1 MKFSPNIKIPD
12 SLKRVLKREST
23 PTPLQEPRRPI
34 KRNPKDNIPLNFRE
48 RSNARISLLASIVVL
63 AILVLF
69 FNQLDYR
76 LIRKPAID
84 AQKKAAAI
92 KEKQEAAATTGE
104 ITTASVIA
112 VGDNLYHQSLIDAGA
127 SSDGNWNYDKI
138 YTHIQDAIKDAD
150 IKMIDQETVFTT
162 DHDSVSSYPSF
173 ATPTEVGDA
182 IIKAGFNVVE
192 SANNH
197 IDDFGEGFLTDTLN
211 FWKTTYPDVTLLGI
225 HDSQEDAD
233 TVKIREVNGIKIAFL
248 DYTYGTNVG
257 GIEGKDYMIDMIRKD
272 KITTMI
278 QKAKQQADCI
288 IFVAHWGTEDETM
301 PNEYEKQ
308 WAAYLMEQGV
318 NVIIG
323 GHPHV
328 LQPYGRLTDDKG
340 NETVVFYSL
349 GNFVSTQQK
358 LEELLGGMA
367 KFTIQKTV
375 KDGKTSIEILTPTV
389 EPLVM
394 HYNSD
399 AGEFGPYMLSDYTE
413 ELASQNGVQKY
424 IGSGVFTLDN
434 LKKKFNEIM
443 SMNVTPSTGTNLLD
457 VTIDTDLNMIDA
469 SGNIVE
475 DTDSITA
482 EKYYADKGIDI
493 NSENFNSADN
503 NSGSTDSSSDDTSD
517 DGSDSYDDSSYDDSY
532 DDSSYDS
539 SDDSSDD
546 GSYDDGSYDD
556 SNYDDGSYDD
566 SSYDDGS
573 SDGSSY
579 DDYVD
584 EGYDTDE
591 EGGDWNY

>member
-1 MKFSPNIKIPD
+1 MKFPPNFNNPF
-12 SLKRVLKREST
+12 KRENL
-23 PTPLQEPRRPI
+23 PERLQNFREARENRKAV
-34 KRNPKDNIPLNFRE
+34 KRNFKENIPLNFRE
-48 RSNARISLLASIVVL
+48 RSNARTSLLASVAVL
-63 AILVLF
+63 AILVIL

-84 AQKKAAAI
+84 AQKKAATA
-92 KEKQEAAATTGE
+92 KEKQETEAATGDV
-104 ITTASVIA
+104 TTASVIA
-112 VGDNLYHQSLIDAGA
+112 VGDNLYHQSLIDAGV
-127 SSDGNWNYDKI
+127 SEDGTWNYDII
-138 YTHIQDAIKDAD
+138 YTHITDAIKDAD
-150 IKMIDQETVFTT
+150 IRMIDQETVFTT
-162 DHDSVSSYPSF
+162 DHDNVSSYPSF

-211 FWKTTYPDVTLLGI
+211 FWKTNYPDVTLIGI

-233 TVKIREVNGIKIAFL
+233 TVKIREVNGIRIAFL

-375 KDGKTSIEILTPTV
+375 KDGKTSVKILTPTV

-399 AGEFGPYMLSDYTE
+399 SGEFGPYMLSDYTE

-424 IGSGVFTLDN
+424 IGDGVFTLDN

-457 VTIDTDLNMIDA
+457 VTINTDLNMIDS
-469 SGNIVE
+469 SGNVVE
-475 DTDSITA
+475 DTASITA
-482 EKYYADKGIDI
+482 EQYYADKGIDI
-493 NSENFNSADN
+493 TSESFNTADN
-503 NSGSTDSSSDDTSD
+503 SSGSAEGSSD
-517 DGSDSYDDSSYDDSY
+517 
-532 DDSSYDS
+532 DS
-539 SDDSSDD
+539 SDDGSDD

-556 SNYDDGSYDD
+556 GSYDD
-566 SSYDDGS
+566 SYYDDS
-573 SDGSSY
+573 
-579 DDYVD
+579 
-584 EGYDTDE
+584 E
-591 EGGDWNY
+591 E

>member
-1 MKFSPNIKIPD
+1 MKFPLNFNNPFKKEN
-12 SLKRVLKREST
+12 LTEGLQNFREERENRKT
-23 PTPLQEPRRPI
+23 V
-34 KRNPKDNIPLNFRE
+34 KRNFKENIPLNFRE
-48 RSNARISLLASIVVL
+48 RSNARASLLASVIVL
-63 AILVLF
+63 AVLVIL

-76 LIRKPAID
+76 MIRKPAID
-84 AQKKAAAI
+84 AQKKAAAA
-92 KEKQEAAATTGE
+92 KEKPETTATTSDV
-104 ITTASVIA
+104 TTASVIA

-127 SSDGNWNYDKI
+127 SEDGNWNYDKI
-138 YTHIQDAIKDAD
+138 YTHITDAIKDAD
-150 IKMIDQETVFTT
+150 IRMIDQETVFTT

-182 IIKAGFNVVE
+182 IVKAGFNVVE
-192 SANNH
+192 SANNY

-211 FWKTTYPDVTLLGI
+211 FWKTKYPDVTLLGI

-257 GIEGKDYMIDMIRKD
+257 GIEGKDYMIDMIRKE

-328 LQPYGRLTDDKG
+328 LQPYGRISDGKG

-375 KDGKTSIEILTPTV
+375 ENGKTSIQILTPTV

-424 IGSGVFTLDN
+424 IGDGVFTLDN

-457 VTIDTDLNMIDA
+457 VTIDTDLNMVDS

-482 EKYYADKGIDI
+482 EQYYADKGIDV
-493 NSENFNSADN
+493 NSEDFNSADS
-503 NSGSTDSSSDDTSD
+503 NSGNTDDSSDDSSD
-517 DGSDSYDDSSYDDSY
+517 DGSDDGSYDDSSYDDS
-532 DDSSYDS
+532 SY
-539 SDDSSDD
+539 DD

-556 SNYDDGSYDD
+556 SNYDDTGDYD
-566 SSYDDGS
+566 S
-573 SDGSSY
+573 
-579 DDYVD
+579 
-584 EGYDTDE
+584 E
-591 EGGDWNY
+591 E

>member
-1 MKFSPNIKIPD
+1 MKFPLNFNNSFKKEN
-12 SLKRVLKREST
+12 LTEGLQNFREERENRKT
-23 PTPLQEPRRPI
+23 V
-34 KRNPKDNIPLNFRE
+34 KRNFKENIPLNFRE
-48 RSNARISLLASIVVL
+48 RSNARASLLASVIVL
-63 AILVLF
+63 AVLVIL

-76 LIRKPAID
+76 MIRKPAID
-84 AQKKAAAI
+84 AQKKSAAA
-92 KEKQEAAATTGE
+92 KEKPETTATTSDV
-104 ITTASVIA
+104 TTASVIA
-112 VGDNLYHQSLIDAGA
+112 VGDTLYHQSLIDAGA
-127 SSDGNWNYDKI
+127 SEDGNWNYDKI
-138 YTHIQDAIKDAD
+138 YTHITDAIKDAD
-150 IKMIDQETVFTT
+150 IRMIDQETVFTT

-182 IIKAGFNVVE
+182 IVKAGFNVVE

-211 FWKTTYPDVTLLGI
+211 FWKTKYPDVTLLGI

-257 GIEGKDYMIDMIRKD
+257 GIEGKDYMIDMIRKE

-328 LQPYGRLTDDKG
+328 LQPYGRISDGKG

-375 KDGKTSIEILTPTV
+375 ENGKTSIQILTPTV

-424 IGSGVFTLDN
+424 IGDGVFTLDN

-457 VTIDTDLNMIDA
+457 VTIDTDLNMVDS

-482 EKYYADKGIDI
+482 EQYYADKGIDV
-493 NSENFNSADN
+493 NSEDFNSADS
-503 NSGSTDSSSDDTSD
+503 NSGNTDDSSDDSSD
-517 DGSDSYDDSSYDDSY
+517 DGSDDGSYDDSSYDDS
-532 DDSSYDS
+532 SY
-539 SDDSSDD
+539 DD

-556 SNYDDGSYDD
+556 SNYDDTGDYD
-566 SSYDDGS
+566 S
-573 SDGSSY
+573 
-579 DDYVD
+579 
-584 EGYDTDE
+584 E
-591 EGGDWNY
+591 E

>member
-1 MKFSPNIKIPD
+1 MKFPLNFNNSFKKEN
-12 SLKRVLKREST
+12 LTEGLQNFREERENRKT
-23 PTPLQEPRRPI
+23 V
-34 KRNPKDNIPLNFRE
+34 KRNFKENIPLNFRE
-48 RSNARISLLASIVVL
+48 RSNARASLLASVIVL
-63 AILVLF
+63 AVLVIL

-76 LIRKPAID
+76 MIRKPAID
-84 AQKKAAAI
+84 AQKKSAAA
-92 KEKQEAAATTGE
+92 KEKPETTATTSDV
-104 ITTASVIA
+104 TTASVIA

-127 SSDGNWNYDKI
+127 SEDGNWNYDKI
-138 YTHIQDAIKDAD
+138 YTHITDAIKDAD
-150 IKMIDQETVFTT
+150 IRMIDQETVFTT

-182 IIKAGFNVVE
+182 IVKAGFNVVE

-211 FWKTTYPDVTLLGI
+211 FWKTKYPDVTLLGI

-248 DYTYGTNVG
+248 DYIYGTNVG
-257 GIEGKDYMIDMIRKD
+257 GIEGKDYMIDMIRKE

-328 LQPYGRLTDDKG
+328 LQPYGRISDGKG

-375 KDGKTSIEILTPTV
+375 ENGKTSIQILTPTV

-424 IGSGVFTLDN
+424 IGDGVFTLDN

-457 VTIDTDLNMIDA
+457 VTIDTDLNMVDS

-482 EKYYADKGIDI
+482 EQYYADKGIDV
-493 NSENFNSADN
+493 NSEDFNSADS
-503 NSGSTDSSSDDTSD
+503 NSGNTDDSSDDSSD
-517 DGSDSYDDSSYDDSY
+517 DGSDDGSYDDSSYDDS
-532 DDSSYDS
+532 SY
-539 SDDSSDD
+539 DD

-556 SNYDDGSYDD
+556 SSYDD
-566 SSYDDGS
+566 TGDYGS
-573 SDGSSY
+573 
-579 DDYVD
+579 
-584 EGYDTDE
+584 E
-591 EGGDWNY
+591 E

>member
-1 MKFSPNIKIPD
+1 MKFPPNFNNPFKKENLPE
-12 SLKRVLKREST
+12 SLQNFRELRES
-23 PTPLQEPRRPI
+23 RKAV
-34 KRNPKDNIPLNFRE
+34 KRNSRDNIPLNFRE
-48 RSNARISLLASIVVL
+48 RSNARTSLIASIVVL
-63 AILVLF
+63 AFLVLF
-69 FNQLDYR
+69 FNQIDYR

-84 AQKKAAAI
+84 AQKKAAAM
-92 KEKQEAAATTGE
+92 KEQQKTEAAATET
-104 ITTASVIA
+104 TTASVIA

-127 SSDGNWNYDKI
+127 SEDGNWNYDKI
-138 YTHIQDAIKDAD
+138 YTHILDAIKDAD
-150 IKMIDQETVFTT
+150 VKMIDQETVFTT

-197 IDDFGEGFLTDTLN
+197 IDDFGEGFLNDTLN
-211 FWKTTYPDVTLLGI
+211 FWKTKYPDVTLLGI
-225 HDSQEDAD
+225 HDSQEDSD

-257 GIEGKDYMIDMIRKD
+257 GIEGKDYMIDMIRKE

-278 QKAKQQADCI
+278 QKAKKQADCI

-375 KDGKTSIEILTPTV
+375 QNGKTSIQILTPTV

-394 HYNSD
+394 HYNSE

-413 ELASQNGVQKY
+413 ELASQHGVQKY
-424 IGSGVFTLDN
+424 IGNVFTLDN

-443 SMNVTPSTGTNLLD
+443 SMNVTPSTGTDLLD
-457 VTIDTDLNMIDA
+457 VTINTDLNMVDA
-469 SGNIVE
+469 SGNVVE
-475 DTDSITA
+475 DTNSITA
-482 EKYYADKGIDI
+482 EQYYADKGIDV
-493 NSENFNSADN
+493 NSEDFNAADN
-503 NSGSTDSSSDDTSD
+503 GSGNSDDSSYDSSDDS
-517 DGSDSYDDSSYDDSY
+517 SYDDSSYDVSSYDDSY
-532 DDSSYDS
+532 DDSSYD
-539 SDDSSDD
+539 DSS
-546 GSYDDGSYDD
+546 YDASYDD
-556 SNYDDGSYDD
+556 S
-566 SSYDDGS
+566 
-573 SDGSSY
+573 
-579 DDYVD
+579 
-584 EGYDTDE
+584 E
-591 EGGDWNY
+591 E

>member
-1 MKFSPNIKIPD
+1 MKFPPNFNNPFKKENLPE
-12 SLKRVLKREST
+12 SLQNFRELRES
-23 PTPLQEPRRPI
+23 RKAV
-34 KRNPKDNIPLNFRE
+34 KRNSRDNIPLNFRE
-48 RSNARISLLASIVVL
+48 RSNARTSLIASIVVL
-63 AILVLF
+63 AFLVLF

-84 AQKKAAAI
+84 AQKKTAAM
-92 KEKQEAAATTGE
+92 KEQQKTEAAATET
-104 ITTASVIA
+104 TTASVIA

-127 SSDGNWNYDKI
+127 SEDGNWNYDKI
-138 YTHIQDAIKDAD
+138 YTHILDAIKDAD
-150 IKMIDQETVFTT
+150 VKMIDQETVFTT

-197 IDDFGEGFLTDTLN
+197 IDDFGEGFLNDTLN
-211 FWKTTYPDVTLLGI
+211 FWKTKYPDVTLLGI
-225 HDSQEDAD
+225 HDSQEDSD

-257 GIEGKDYMIDMIRKD
+257 GIEGKDYMIDMIRKE

-278 QKAKQQADCI
+278 QKAKKQADCI

-375 KDGKTSIEILTPTV
+375 QNGKTSIQILTPTV

-394 HYNSD
+394 HYNSE

-413 ELASQNGVQKY
+413 ELASQHGVQKY
-424 IGSGVFTLDN
+424 IGNVFTLDN

-443 SMNVTPSTGTNLLD
+443 SMNVTPSTGTDLLD
-457 VTIDTDLNMIDA
+457 VTINTDLNMVDA
-469 SGNIVE
+469 SGNVVE
-475 DTDSITA
+475 DTSSITA
-482 EKYYADKGIDI
+482 EQYYADKGIDV
-493 NSENFNSADN
+493 NSEDFNAADN
-503 NSGSTDSSSDDTSD
+503 GSGNSDDSSYDSSDDSSYD
-517 DGSDSYDDSSYDDSY
+517 DSSYDDSSYDDSY
-532 DDSSYDS
+532 DDSSYD
-539 SDDSSDD
+539 DSS
-546 GSYDDGSYDD
+546 YDASYDD
-556 SNYDDGSYDD
+556 S
-566 SSYDDGS
+566 
-573 SDGSSY
+573 
-579 DDYVD
+579 
-584 EGYDTDE
+584 E
-591 EGGDWNY
+591 E

>member
-1 MKFSPNIKIPD
+1 MKFPLNFNNPFKKENLPEG
-12 SLKRVLKREST
+12 LQNFREERENRKT
-23 PTPLQEPRRPI
+23 I
-34 KRNPKDNIPLNFRE
+34 KRNFKENIPLNFRE
-48 RSNARISLLASIVVL
+48 RSNARTSLLASVIVL
-63 AILVLF
+63 AVLVIL

-84 AQKKAAAI
+84 AQKKAAAA
-92 KEKQEAAATTGE
+92 KEKPETTATTNNV
-104 ITTASVIA
+104 TTASVIA

-127 SSDGNWNYDKI
+127 SEDGNWNYDKI
-138 YTHIQDAIKDAD
+138 YTHITDAIKYAD
-150 IKMIDQETVFTT
+150 IRMIDQETVFTT

-182 IIKAGFNVVE
+182 IVKAGFNVVE

-211 FWKTTYPDVTLLGI
+211 FWKTKYPDVTLLGI

-257 GIEGKDYMIDMIRKD
+257 GIEGKDYMIDMIRKE

-328 LQPYGRLTDDKG
+328 LQPYGRISDGKG

-375 KDGKTSIEILTPTV
+375 ENGKTSIQILTPTV

-424 IGSGVFTLDN
+424 IGDGVFTLDN

-457 VTIDTDLNMIDA
+457 VTIDTDLNMVDS

-482 EKYYADKGIDI
+482 EQYYADKGIDV
-493 NSENFNSADN
+493 NSEDFNSADS
-503 NSGSTDSSSDDTSD
+503 NSGNTDDSSDDSSD
-517 DGSDSYDDSSYDDSY
+517 DGSDDGSYDDSSYDDS
-532 DDSSYDS
+532 SY
-539 SDDSSDD
+539 DD

-556 SNYDDGSYDD
+556 SSYDD
-566 SSYDDGS
+566 TGDYGS
-573 SDGSSY
+573 
-579 DDYVD
+579 
-584 EGYDTDE
+584 E
-591 EGGDWNY
+591 E

>member
-1 MKFSPNIKIPD
+1 MKFPPNFNNPFKKENLPE
-12 SLKRVLKREST
+12 SLQNFRELRES
-23 PTPLQEPRRPI
+23 RKAV
-34 KRNPKDNIPLNFRE
+34 KRNSRDNIPLNFRE
-48 RSNARISLLASIVVL
+48 RSNARTSLIASIVVL
-63 AILVLF
+63 AFLVLF
-69 FNQLDYR
+69 FNQIDYR

-84 AQKKAAAI
+84 AQKKTAAM
-92 KEKQEAAATTGE
+92 KEQQKTEAAATET
-104 ITTASVIA
+104 TTASVIA

-127 SSDGNWNYDKI
+127 SEDGNWNYDKI
-138 YTHIQDAIKDAD
+138 YTHILDAIKDAD
-150 IKMIDQETVFTT
+150 VKMIDQETVFTT

-197 IDDFGEGFLTDTLN
+197 IDDFGEGFLNDTLN
-211 FWKTTYPDVTLLGI
+211 FWKTKYPDVTLLGI
-225 HDSQEDAD
+225 HDSQEDSD

-257 GIEGKDYMIDMIRKD
+257 GIEGKDYMIDMIRKE

-278 QKAKQQADCI
+278 QKAKKQADCI

-375 KDGKTSIEILTPTV
+375 QNGKTSIQILTPTV

-394 HYNSD
+394 HYNSE

-413 ELASQNGVQKY
+413 ELASQHGVQKY
-424 IGSGVFTLDN
+424 IGNVFTLDN

-443 SMNVTPSTGTNLLD
+443 SMNVTPSTGTDLLD
-457 VTIDTDLNMIDA
+457 VTINTDLNMVDA
-469 SGNIVE
+469 SGNVVE
-475 DTDSITA
+475 DTSSITA
-482 EKYYADKGIDI
+482 EQYYADKGIDV
-493 NSENFNSADN
+493 NSEDFNAADN
-503 NSGSTDSSSDDTSD
+503 GSGNSDDSSYDSSDDSSYD
-517 DGSDSYDDSSYDDSY
+517 DSSYDDSSYDDSY
-532 DDSSYDS
+532 DDSSYD
-539 SDDSSDD
+539 DSS
-546 GSYDDGSYDD
+546 YDASYDD
-556 SNYDDGSYDD
+556 S
-566 SSYDDGS
+566 
-573 SDGSSY
+573 
-579 DDYVD
+579 
-584 EGYDTDE
+584 E
-591 EGGDWNY
+591 E

>member
-1 MKFSPNIKIPD
+1 MKFPPNFNNPFKKENLPE
-12 SLKRVLKREST
+12 SLQNFRELRES
-23 PTPLQEPRRPI
+23 RKAV
-34 KRNPKDNIPLNFRE
+34 KRNSRDNIPLNFRE
-48 RSNARISLLASIVVL
+48 RSNARTSLIASIVVL
-63 AILVLF
+63 AFLVLF

-84 AQKKAAAI
+84 AQKKTAAM
-92 KEKQEAAATTGE
+92 KEQQKTEAAATET
-104 ITTASVIA
+104 TTASVIA

-127 SSDGNWNYDKI
+127 SEDGNWNYDKI
-138 YTHIQDAIKDAD
+138 YTHILDAIKDAD
-150 IKMIDQETVFTT
+150 VKMIDQETVFTT

-197 IDDFGEGFLTDTLN
+197 IDDFGEGFLNDTLN
-211 FWKTTYPDVTLLGI
+211 FWKTKYPDVTLLGI
-225 HDSQEDAD
+225 HDSQEDSD

-257 GIEGKDYMIDMIRKD
+257 GIEGKDYMIDMIRKE

-278 QKAKQQADCI
+278 QKAKKQADCI

-308 WAAYLMEQGV
+308 READLMEQGEH
-318 NVIIG
+318 VIIC

-375 KDGKTSIEILTPTV
+375 QNGKTSIQILTPTV

-394 HYNSD
+394 HYNSE

-413 ELASQNGVQKY
+413 ELASQHGVQKY
-424 IGSGVFTLDN
+424 IGNVFTLDN

-443 SMNVTPSTGTNLLD
+443 SMNVTPSTGTDLLD
-457 VTIDTDLNMIDA
+457 VTINTDLNMVDA
-469 SGNIVE
+469 SGNVVE
-475 DTDSITA
+475 DTSSITA
-482 EKYYADKGIDI
+482 EQYYADKGIDV
-493 NSENFNSADN
+493 NSEDFNAADN
-503 NSGSTDSSSDDTSD
+503 GSGNSDDSSYDSSDDSSYD
-517 DGSDSYDDSSYDDSY
+517 DSSYDDSSYDDSY
-532 DDSSYDS
+532 DDSSYD
-539 SDDSSDD
+539 DSS
-546 GSYDDGSYDD
+546 YDASYDD
-556 SNYDDGSYDD
+556 S
-566 SSYDDGS
+566 
-573 SDGSSY
+573 
-579 DDYVD
+579 
-584 EGYDTDE
+584 E
-591 EGGDWNY
+591 E

>member
-1 MKFSPNIKIPD
+1 MKFPPNFNNPF
-12 SLKRVLKREST
+12 KRENL
-23 PTPLQEPRRPI
+23 PERLQNFREARENRKAV
-34 KRNPKDNIPLNFRE
+34 KRNFKENIPLNFRE
-48 RSNARISLLASIVVL
+48 RSNARTSLLASVAVL
-63 AILVLF
+63 AILVIL

-84 AQKKAAAI
+84 AQKKAAAA
-92 KEKQEAAATTGE
+92 KEKQETEAATGDV
-104 ITTASVIA
+104 TTASVIA
-112 VGDNLYHQSLIDAGA
+112 VGDNLYHQSLIDAGV
-127 SSDGNWNYDKI
+127 SEDGTWNYDEI
-138 YTHIQDAIKDAD
+138 YTHITDAIKDAD
-150 IKMIDQETVFTT
+150 IRMIDQETVFTT
-162 DHDSVSSYPSF
+162 DHDNVSSYPSF

-211 FWKTTYPDVTLLGI
+211 FWKTNYPDVTLIGI

-233 TVKIREVNGIKIAFL
+233 TVKIREVNGIRIAFL

-375 KDGKTSIEILTPTV
+375 KDGKTSVKILTPTV

-399 AGEFGPYMLSDYTE
+399 SGEFGPYMLSDYTE

-424 IGSGVFTLDN
+424 IGDGVFTLDN

-457 VTIDTDLNMIDA
+457 VTINTDLNMIDS
-469 SGNIVE
+469 SGNVVE
-475 DTDSITA
+475 DTASITA
-482 EKYYADKGIDI
+482 EQYYADKGIDI
-493 NSENFNSADN
+493 TSESFNTADN
-503 NSGSTDSSSDDTSD
+503 SSGSAE
-517 DGSDSYDDSSYDDSY
+517 G
-532 DDSSYDS
+532 S

-546 GSYDDGSYDD
+546 GS
-556 SNYDDGSYDD
+556 DDGSYDD

-573 SDGSSY
+573 Y
-579 DDYVD
+579 DDSY
-584 EGYDTDE
+584 YDDSE
-591 EGGDWNY
+591 E

>member
-1 MKFSPNIKIPD
+1 MKFPPNFNNPFKKENLPE
-12 SLKRVLKREST
+12 SLQNFRELRES
-23 PTPLQEPRRPI
+23 RKAV
-34 KRNPKDNIPLNFRE
+34 KRNSRDNIPLNFRE
-48 RSNARISLLASIVVL
+48 RSNARTSLIASIVVL
-63 AILVLF
+63 AFLVLF
-69 FNQLDYR
+69 FNQIDYR

-84 AQKKAAAI
+84 AQKKAAAM
-92 KEKQEAAATTGE
+92 KEQQKTEAAATET
-104 ITTASVIA
+104 TTASVIA

-127 SSDGNWNYDKI
+127 SEDGNWNYDKI
-138 YTHIQDAIKDAD
+138 YTHILDAIKDAD
-150 IKMIDQETVFTT
+150 VKMIDQETVFTT

-197 IDDFGEGFLTDTLN
+197 IDDFGEGFLNDTLN
-211 FWKTTYPDVTLLGI
+211 FWKTKYPDVTLLGI
-225 HDSQEDAD
+225 HDSQEDSD

-257 GIEGKDYMIDMIRKD
+257 GIEGKDYMIDMIRKE

-278 QKAKQQADCI
+278 QKAKKQADCI

-375 KDGKTSIEILTPTV
+375 QNGKTSIQILTPTV

-394 HYNSD
+394 HYNSE

-413 ELASQNGVQKY
+413 ELASQHGVQKY
-424 IGSGVFTLDN
+424 IGNVFTLDN

-443 SMNVTPSTGTNLLD
+443 SMNVTPSTGTDLLD
-457 VTIDTDLNMIDA
+457 VTINTDLNMVDA
-469 SGNIVE
+469 SGNVVE
-475 DTDSITA
+475 DTNSITA
-482 EKYYADKGIDI
+482 EQYYADKGIDV
-493 NSENFNSADN
+493 NSEDFNAADN
-503 NSGSTDSSSDDTSD
+503 GSGNSDDSSYDSSDDSSYD
-517 DGSDSYDDSSYDDSY
+517 DSSYDDSSYDDSY
-532 DDSSYDS
+532 DDSSYD
-539 SDDSSDD
+539 DSS
-546 GSYDDGSYDD
+546 YDASYDD
-556 SNYDDGSYDD
+556 S
-566 SSYDDGS
+566 
-573 SDGSSY
+573 
-579 DDYVD
+579 
-584 EGYDTDE
+584 E
-591 EGGDWNY
+591 E

>member
-1 MKFSPNIKIPD
+1 MKFPLNFNNPFKKENLPEG
-12 SLKRVLKREST
+12 LQNFREERENRKT
-23 PTPLQEPRRPI
+23 I
-34 KRNPKDNIPLNFRE
+34 KRNFKENIPLNFRE
-48 RSNARISLLASIVVL
+48 RSNARTSLLASVIVL
-63 AILVLF
+63 AVLVIL

-84 AQKKAAAI
+84 AQKKAAAA
-92 KEKQEAAATTGE
+92 KEKPETTTTTSDV
-104 ITTASVIA
+104 TTASVIA

-127 SSDGNWNYDKI
+127 SEDGNWNYDKI
-138 YTHIQDAIKDAD
+138 YTHITDAIKDAD
-150 IKMIDQETVFTT
+150 IRMIDQETVFTT

-182 IIKAGFNVVE
+182 IVKAGFNVVE

-211 FWKTTYPDVTLLGI
+211 FWKTKYPDVTLLGI

-257 GIEGKDYMIDMIRKD
+257 GIEGKDYMIDMIRKE

-328 LQPYGRLTDDKG
+328 LQPYGRISDGKG

-375 KDGKTSIEILTPTV
+375 ENGKTSIQILTPTV

-424 IGSGVFTLDN
+424 IGDGVFTLDN

-457 VTIDTDLNMIDA
+457 VTIDTDLNMVDS

-482 EKYYADKGIDI
+482 EQYYADKGIDV
-493 NSENFNSADN
+493 NSENFNSADS
-503 NSGSTDSSSDDTSD
+503 NSGNTD
-517 DGSDSYDDSSYDDSY
+517 
-532 DDSSYDS
+532 DS

-546 GSYDDGSYDD
+546 GSDDGSYDD
-556 SNYDDGSYDD
+556 SSYDDSSYDDGSYDD
-566 SSYDDGS
+566 SSYDDTG
-573 SDGSSY
+573 DY
-579 DDYVD
+579 DS
-584 EGYDTDE
+584 E
-591 EGGDWNY
+591 E

>member
-1 MKFSPNIKIPD
+1 MKFPLNFNNPFKKEN
-12 SLKRVLKREST
+12 LTEGLQNFREERENRKT
-23 PTPLQEPRRPI
+23 V
-34 KRNPKDNIPLNFRE
+34 KRNFKENIPLNFRE
-48 RSNARISLLASIVVL
+48 RSNARASLLASVIVL
-63 AILVLF
+63 AVLVIL

-76 LIRKPAID
+76 MIRKPAID
-84 AQKKAAAI
+84 AQKKSAAA
-92 KEKQEAAATTGE
+92 KEKPETTATTSDV
-104 ITTASVIA
+104 TTASVIA

-127 SSDGNWNYDKI
+127 SEDGNWNYDKI
-138 YTHIQDAIKDAD
+138 YTHITDAIKDAD
-150 IKMIDQETVFTT
+150 IRMIDQETVFTT

-182 IIKAGFNVVE
+182 IVKAGFNVVE

-211 FWKTTYPDVTLLGI
+211 FWKTKYPDVTLLGI

-257 GIEGKDYMIDMIRKD
+257 GIEGKDYMIDMIRKE

-328 LQPYGRLTDDKG
+328 LQPYGRISDGKG

-375 KDGKTSIEILTPTV
+375 ENGKTSIQILTPTV

-424 IGSGVFTLDN
+424 IGDGVFTLDN

-457 VTIDTDLNMIDA
+457 VTIDTDLNMVDS

-482 EKYYADKGIDI
+482 EQYYADKGIDV
-493 NSENFNSADN
+493 NSEDFNSADS
-503 NSGSTDSSSDDTSD
+503 NSGNTD
-517 DGSDSYDDSSYDDSY
+517 
-532 DDSSYDS
+532 DS

-546 GSYDDGSYDD
+546 GS
-556 SNYDDGSYDD
+556 DDGSYDD

-573 SDGSSY
+573 Y
-579 DDYVD
+579 DDSY
-584 EGYDTDE
+584 YDDSE
-591 EGGDWNY
+591 E

>member
-1 MKFSPNIKIPD
+1 MKFPLNFNNSFKKEN
-12 SLKRVLKREST
+12 LTEGLQNFREERENRKT
-23 PTPLQEPRRPI
+23 V
-34 KRNPKDNIPLNFRE
+34 KRNFKENIPLNFRE
-48 RSNARISLLASIVVL
+48 RSNARASLLASVIVL
-63 AILVLF
+63 AVLVIL

-76 LIRKPAID
+76 MIRKPAID
-84 AQKKAAAI
+84 AQKKSAAA
-92 KEKQEAAATTGE
+92 KEKPETTATTSDV
-104 ITTASVIA
+104 TTASVIA

-127 SSDGNWNYDKI
+127 SEDGNWNYDKI
-138 YTHIQDAIKDAD
+138 YTHITDAIKDAD
-150 IKMIDQETVFTT
+150 IRMIDQETVFTT

-182 IIKAGFNVVE
+182 IVKAGFNVVE

-211 FWKTTYPDVTLLGI
+211 FWKTKYPDVTLLGI

-257 GIEGKDYMIDMIRKD
+257 GIEGKDYMIDMIRKE

-328 LQPYGRLTDDKG
+328 LQPYGRISDGKG

-375 KDGKTSIEILTPTV
+375 ENGKTSIQILTPTV

-424 IGSGVFTLDN
+424 IGDGVFTLDN

-457 VTIDTDLNMIDA
+457 VTIDTDLNMVDS

-482 EKYYADKGIDI
+482 EQYYADKGIDI
-493 NSENFNSADN
+493 NSEDFNSADS
-503 NSGSTDSSSDDTSD
+503 NSGNTDDSSDDSSD
-517 DGSDSYDDSSYDDSY
+517 DGSDDGSYDDSSYDDS
-532 DDSSYDS
+532 SY
-539 SDDSSDD
+539 DD

-556 SNYDDGSYDD
+556 SSYDD
-566 SSYDDGS
+566 TGDYDS
-573 SDGSSY
+573 
-579 DDYVD
+579 
-584 EGYDTDE
+584 E
-591 EGGDWNY
+591 E

>member
-1 MKFSPNIKIPD
+1 MKFPLNFNNPFKKENLPEG
-12 SLKRVLKREST
+12 LQNFREERENRKT
-23 PTPLQEPRRPI
+23 I
-34 KRNPKDNIPLNFRE
+34 KRNFKENIPLNFRE
-48 RSNARISLLASIVVL
+48 RSNARTSLLASVIVL
-63 AILVLF
+63 AVLVIL

-84 AQKKAAAI
+84 AQKKAAAA
-92 KEKQEAAATTGE
+92 KEKPETPATTNNV
-104 ITTASVIA
+104 TTASVIA

-127 SSDGNWNYDKI
+127 SEDGNWNYDKI
-138 YTHIQDAIKDAD
+138 YTHITDAIKYAD
-150 IKMIDQETVFTT
+150 IRMIDQETVFTT

-182 IIKAGFNVVE
+182 IVKAGFNVVE

-211 FWKTTYPDVTLLGI
+211 FWKTKYPDVTLLGI

-257 GIEGKDYMIDMIRKD
+257 GIEGKDYMIDMIRKE

-328 LQPYGRLTDDKG
+328 LQPYGRISDGKG

-375 KDGKTSIEILTPTV
+375 ENGKTSIQILTPTV

-424 IGSGVFTLDN
+424 IGDGVFTLDN

-457 VTIDTDLNMIDA
+457 VTIDTDLNMVDS

-482 EKYYADKGIDI
+482 EQYYADKGIDV
-493 NSENFNSADN
+493 NSEDFNSADS
-503 NSGSTDSSSDDTSD
+503 NSGNTDDSSDDSSD
-517 DGSDSYDDSSYDDSY
+517 DGSDDGSYDDSSYDDS
-532 DDSSYDS
+532 SY
-539 SDDSSDD
+539 DD

-556 SNYDDGSYDD
+556 NSYDD
-566 SSYDDGS
+566 TGDYGS
-573 SDGSSY
+573 
-579 DDYVD
+579 
-584 EGYDTDE
+584 E
-591 EGGDWNY
+591 E

>member
-1 MKFSPNIKIPD
+1 MKFPLNFNNPFKKEN
-12 SLKRVLKREST
+12 LTEGLQNFREERENRKT
-23 PTPLQEPRRPI
+23 V
-34 KRNPKDNIPLNFRE
+34 KRNFKENIPLNFRE
-48 RSNARISLLASIVVL
+48 RSNARASLLASVIVL
-63 AILVLF
+63 AVLVIL

-76 LIRKPAID
+76 MIRKPAID
-84 AQKKAAAI
+84 AQKKTAAA
-92 KEKQEAAATTGE
+92 KEKPETTATTSDV
-104 ITTASVIA
+104 TTASVIA

-127 SSDGNWNYDKI
+127 SEDGNWNYDKI
-138 YTHIQDAIKDAD
+138 YTHITDAIKDAD
-150 IKMIDQETVFTT
+150 IRMIDQETVFTT

-182 IIKAGFNVVE
+182 IVKAGFNVVE

-197 IDDFGEGFLTDTLN
+197 IDDFGEGFITDTLN
-211 FWKTTYPDVTLLGI
+211 FWKTKYPDVTLLGI

-257 GIEGKDYMIDMIRKD
+257 GIEGKDYMIDMIRKE

-328 LQPYGRLTDDKG
+328 LQPYGRISDGKG

-375 KDGKTSIEILTPTV
+375 ENGKTSIQILTPTV

-424 IGSGVFTLDN
+424 IGDGVFTLDN

-457 VTIDTDLNMIDA
+457 VTIDTDLNMVDS

-482 EKYYADKGIDI
+482 EQYYADKGIDI
-493 NSENFNSADN
+493 NSEDFNSADSS
-503 NSGSTDSSSDDTSD
+503 SGNTDDSSDDSSD
-517 DGSDSYDDSSYDDSY
+517 DGSDDSSYDDS
-532 DDSSYDS
+532 SY
-539 SDDSSDD
+539 DD

-556 SNYDDGSYDD
+556 SSYDD
-566 SSYDDGS
+566 TGDYDS
-573 SDGSSY
+573 
-579 DDYVD
+579 
-584 EGYDTDE
+584 E
-591 EGGDWNY
+591 E

>member
-1 MKFSPNIKIPD
+1 MKFPLNFNNPFKKEN
-12 SLKRVLKREST
+12 LTEGLQNFREERENRKT
-23 PTPLQEPRRPI
+23 V
-34 KRNPKDNIPLNFRE
+34 KRNFKENIPLNFRE
-48 RSNARISLLASIVVL
+48 RSNARASLLASVIVL
-63 AILVLF
+63 AVLVIL

-76 LIRKPAID
+76 MIRKPAID
-84 AQKKAAAI
+84 AQKKSAAA
-92 KEKQEAAATTGE
+92 KEKPETTATTSDV
-104 ITTASVIA
+104 TTASVIA

-127 SSDGNWNYDKI
+127 SEDGNWNYDKI
-138 YTHIQDAIKDAD
+138 YTHITDAIKDAD
-150 IKMIDQETVFTT
+150 IRMIDQETVFTT

-182 IIKAGFNVVE
+182 IVKAGFNVVE

-211 FWKTTYPDVTLLGI
+211 FWKTKYPDVTLLGI

-257 GIEGKDYMIDMIRKD
+257 GIEGKDYMIDMIRKE

-328 LQPYGRLTDDKG
+328 LQPYGRISDGKG

-349 GNFVSTQQK
+349 GNFVSTHQK

-375 KDGKTSIEILTPTV
+375 ENGKTSIQILTPTV

-424 IGSGVFTLDN
+424 IGDGVFTLDN

-457 VTIDTDLNMIDA
+457 VIIDTDLNMVDS

-482 EKYYADKGIDI
+482 EQYYADKGIDV
-493 NSENFNSADN
+493 NSEDFNSADS
-503 NSGSTDSSSDDTSD
+503 NSGNTD
-517 DGSDSYDDSSYDDSY
+517 
-532 DDSSYDS
+532 DS
-539 SDDSSDD
+539 SDDSSDDGSDD

-556 SNYDDGSYDD
+556 SSYDD
-566 SSYDDGS
+566 TGDYDS
-573 SDGSSY
+573 
-579 DDYVD
+579 
-584 EGYDTDE
+584 E
-591 EGGDWNY
+591 E

>member
-1 MKFSPNIKIPD
+1 MKFPLNFNNSFKKEN
-12 SLKRVLKREST
+12 LTEGLQNFREERENRKT
-23 PTPLQEPRRPI
+23 V
-34 KRNPKDNIPLNFRE
+34 KRNFKENIPLNFRE
-48 RSNARISLLASIVVL
+48 RSNARASLLASVIVL
-63 AILVLF
+63 AVLVIL

-76 LIRKPAID
+76 MIRKPAID
-84 AQKKAAAI
+84 AQKKSAAA
-92 KEKQEAAATTGE
+92 KEKPETTATTSDV
-104 ITTASVIA
+104 TTASVIA

-127 SSDGNWNYDKI
+127 SEDGNWNYDKI
-138 YTHIQDAIKDAD
+138 YTHITDAIKDAD
-150 IKMIDQETVFTT
+150 IRMIDQETVFTT

-182 IIKAGFNVVE
+182 IVKAGFNVVE
-192 SANNH
+192 SANNL

-211 FWKTTYPDVTLLGI
+211 FWKTKYPDVTLLGI

-257 GIEGKDYMIDMIRKD
+257 GIEGKDYMIDMIRKE

-328 LQPYGRLTDDKG
+328 LQPYGRISDGKG

-375 KDGKTSIEILTPTV
+375 ENGKTSIQILTPTV

-424 IGSGVFTLDN
+424 IGDGVFTLDN

-457 VTIDTDLNMIDA
+457 VTIDTDLNMVDS

-482 EKYYADKGIDI
+482 EQYYADKGIDV
-493 NSENFNSADN
+493 NSEDFNSADS
-503 NSGSTDSSSDDTSD
+503 NSGNTDDSSDDSSD
-517 DGSDSYDDSSYDDSY
+517 DGSDDGSYDDSSYDDS
-532 DDSSYDS
+532 SY
-539 SDDSSDD
+539 DD

-556 SNYDDGSYDD
+556 SNYDDTGDYD
-566 SSYDDGS
+566 S
-573 SDGSSY
+573 
-579 DDYVD
+579 
-584 EGYDTDE
+584 E
-591 EGGDWNY
+591 E

>member
-1 MKFSPNIKIPD
+1 MKFPPNFNNPFKKENLPE
-12 SLKRVLKREST
+12 SLQNFRELRES
-23 PTPLQEPRRPI
+23 RKAV
-34 KRNPKDNIPLNFRE
+34 KRNSRDNIPLNFRE
-48 RSNARISLLASIVVL
+48 RSNARTSLIASIVVL
-63 AILVLF
+63 AFLVLF

-84 AQKKAAAI
+84 AQKKTAAM
-92 KEKQEAAATTGE
+92 KEQQKTEAAATET
-104 ITTASVIA
+104 TTASVIA

-127 SSDGNWNYDKI
+127 SEDGNWNYDKI
-138 YTHIQDAIKDAD
+138 YTHILDAIKDAD
-150 IKMIDQETVFTT
+150 VKMIDQETVFTT

-197 IDDFGEGFLTDTLN
+197 IDDFGEGFLNDTLN
-211 FWKTTYPDVTLLGI
+211 FWKTKYPDVTLLGI
-225 HDSQEDAD
+225 HDPQEDSD

-257 GIEGKDYMIDMIRKD
+257 GIEGKDYMIDMIRKE

-278 QKAKQQADCI
+278 QKAKKQADCI

-375 KDGKTSIEILTPTV
+375 QNGKTSIQILTPTV

-394 HYNSD
+394 HYNSE

-413 ELASQNGVQKY
+413 ELASQHGVQKY
-424 IGSGVFTLDN
+424 IGNVFTLDN

-443 SMNVTPSTGTNLLD
+443 SMNVTPSTGTDLLD
-457 VTIDTDLNMIDA
+457 VTINTDLNMVDA
-469 SGNIVE
+469 SGNVVE
-475 DTDSITA
+475 DTNSITA
-482 EKYYADKGIDI
+482 EQYYADKGIDV
-493 NSENFNSADN
+493 NSEDFNAADN
-503 NSGSTDSSSDDTSD
+503 GSGNSDDSSYDSSDDSSYD
-517 DGSDSYDDSSYDDSY
+517 DSSYDDSSYDDSY
-532 DDSSYDS
+532 DDSSYD
-539 SDDSSDD
+539 DSS
-546 GSYDDGSYDD
+546 YDASYDD
-556 SNYDDGSYDD
+556 S
-566 SSYDDGS
+566 
-573 SDGSSY
+573 
-579 DDYVD
+579 
-584 EGYDTDE
+584 E
-591 EGGDWNY
+591 E

>member
-182 IIKAGFNVVE
+182 IVKAGFNVVE

-211 FWKTTYPDVTLLGI
+211 FWKTNYPDVTLLGI

-301 PNEYEKQ
+301 PNEFEKQ
-308 WAAYLMEQGV
+308 WAAFLMQQGV
-318 NVIIG
+318 DVIIG

-328 LQPYGRLTDDKG
+328 LQPYGQLSDDQG
-340 NETVVFYSL
+340 HSTTVFYSL
-349 GNFVSTQQK
+349 GNFVSTQQE
-358 LEELLGGMA
+358 LPELLEGMA
-367 KFTIQKTV
+367 SFTIQKSTLNGKSTIQILSPEV
-375 KDGKTSIEILTPTV
+375 KPM
-389 EPLVM
+389 VM
-394 HYNSD
+394 HYNHDS
-399 AGEFGPYMLSDYTE
+399 GEYGPYMLDDYTE
-413 ELASQNGVQKY
+413 ELAASHSVRNL
-424 IGSGVFTLDN
+424 IGDEFTLEN
-434 LKKKFNEIM
+434 LKAKFKEIM
-443 SMNVTPSTGTNLLD
+443 SMNVKPSTNTNLLNVKFD
-457 VTIDTDLNMIDA
+457 WEGNMIDKTT
-469 SGNIVE
+469 GNVVE
-475 DTDSITA
+475 DTESIHSWEYLASVSDGSSDSTGSS
-482 EKYYADKGIDI
+482 DG
-493 NSENFNSADN
+493 NSSN
-503 NSGSTDSSSDDTSD
+503 DSSDSGDSNYDST
-517 DGSDSYDDSSYDDSY
+517 SYDNGDNSDSSYDNSSY
-532 DDSSYDS
+532 DSSYDSGYDNYDSSYDS
-539 SDDSSDD
+539 S
-546 GSYDDGSYDD
+546 YD
-556 SNYDDGSYDD
+556 NYD
-566 SSYDDGS
+566 SSYDE
-573 SDGSSY
+573 SY
-579 DDYVD
+579 DNYDDSYD
-584 EGYDTDE
+584 SGY
-591 EGGDWNY
+591 

>member
-1 MKFSPNIKIPD
+1 MKFPLNFNNPFKKENLPEG
-12 SLKRVLKREST
+12 LQNFREERENRKT
-23 PTPLQEPRRPI
+23 V
-34 KRNPKDNIPLNFRE
+34 KRNFKENIPLNFRE
-48 RSNARISLLASIVVL
+48 RSNARASLLASVIVL
-63 AILVLF
+63 AVLVIL

-84 AQKKAAAI
+84 AQKKAAAA
-92 KEKQEAAATTGE
+92 KEKPETTATTNNV
-104 ITTASVIA
+104 TTASVIA

-127 SSDGNWNYDKI
+127 SEDGNWNYDKI
-138 YTHIQDAIKDAD
+138 YTHITDAIKDAD
-150 IKMIDQETVFTT
+150 IRMIDQETVFTT

-182 IIKAGFNVVE
+182 IVKAGFNVVE

-211 FWKTTYPDVTLLGI
+211 FWKTKYPDVTLLGI

-257 GIEGKDYMIDMIRKD
+257 GIEGKDYMIDMIRKE

-328 LQPYGRLTDDKG
+328 LQPYGRISDGKG

-375 KDGKTSIEILTPTV
+375 ENGKTSIQILTPTV

-424 IGSGVFTLDN
+424 IGDGVFTLDN

-457 VTIDTDLNMIDA
+457 VTIDTDLNMVDS

-482 EKYYADKGIDI
+482 EQYYADKGIDV
-493 NSENFNSADN
+493 NSEDFNSADS
-503 NSGSTDSSSDDTSD
+503 NSGNTDDSSDDSSD
-517 DGSDSYDDSSYDDSY
+517 DGSDDGSYDDSSYDDSSY
-532 DDSSYDS
+532 DDSSY
-539 SDDSSDD
+539 DD

-556 SNYDDGSYDD
+556 NSYDD
-566 SSYDDGS
+566 TGDYGS
-573 SDGSSY
+573 
-579 DDYVD
+579 
-584 EGYDTDE
+584 E
-591 EGGDWNY
+591 E

>member
-1 MKFSPNIKIPD
+1 MKFPPNFNNPF
-12 SLKRVLKREST
+12 KRENL
-23 PTPLQEPRRPI
+23 PERLQNFREARENRKAV
-34 KRNPKDNIPLNFRE
+34 KRNFKENIPLNFRE
-48 RSNARISLLASIVVL
+48 RSNARTSLPASVAVL
-63 AILVLF
+63 AILVIL

-84 AQKKAAAI
+84 AQKKAVTA
-92 KEKQEAAATTGE
+92 KEKQETEAATGDV
-104 ITTASVIA
+104 TTASVIA
-112 VGDNLYHQSLIDAGA
+112 VGDNLYHQSLIDAGV
-127 SSDGNWNYDKI
+127 SEDGTWNYDKI
-138 YTHIQDAIKDAD
+138 YTHITDAIKDAD
-150 IKMIDQETVFTT
+150 IRMIDQETVFTT
-162 DHDSVSSYPSF
+162 DHDNVSSYPSF

-211 FWKTTYPDVTLLGI
+211 FWKTNYPDVTLIGI

-375 KDGKTSIEILTPTV
+375 KDGKTSVKILTPTV

-399 AGEFGPYMLSDYTE
+399 SGEFGPYMLSDYTE

-424 IGSGVFTLDN
+424 IGDGVFTLDN

-457 VTIDTDLNMIDA
+457 VTINTDLNMIDS
-469 SGNIVE
+469 SGNVVE
-475 DTDSITA
+475 DTASITA
-482 EKYYADKGIDI
+482 EQYYADKGIDI
-493 NSENFNSADN
+493 TSESFNTADN
-503 NSGSTDSSSDDTSD
+503 SSGSAEGSSD
-517 DGSDSYDDSSYDDSY
+517 
-532 DDSSYDS
+532 DS
-539 SDDSSDD
+539 SDDGSDD

-556 SNYDDGSYDD
+556 GSYDD
-566 SSYDDGS
+566 SYYDDS
-573 SDGSSY
+573 
-579 DDYVD
+579 
-584 EGYDTDE
+584 E
-591 EGGDWNY
+591 E

>member
-1 MKFSPNIKIPD
+1 MKFPPNIKIPHT
-12 SLKRVLKREST
+12 LKQVLKKDTPDSPRESRDSRT
-23 PTPLQEPRRPI
+23 SSHHTR
-34 KRNPKDNIPLNFRE
+34 RNPKDNIPLNFRE
-48 RSNARISLLASIVVL
+48 RSNARVSLLASIIVL

-84 AQKKAAAI
+84 AQKKVAAA
-92 KEKQEAAATTGE
+92 KAKADQEAAATTAE
-104 ITTASVIA
+104 TTTASVIA
-112 VGDNLYHQSLIDAGA
+112 VGDNLYHQSLIDTGV
-127 SSDGNWNYDKI
+127 SSDGTWNYDKI

-182 IIKAGFNVVE
+182 IVKAGFNVVE

-211 FWKTTYPDVTLLGI
+211 FWKNNYPDVTLLGI
-225 HDSQEDAD
+225 HASQEDAD

-257 GIEGKDYMIDMIRKD
+257 GIDGKDYMIDMIRKD
-272 KITTMI
+272 KITSMI

-375 KDGKTSIEILTPTV
+375 QDGKTSIEILTPTV

-443 SMNVTPSTGTNLLD
+443 SMNVSPSTGTNLLD
-457 VTIDTDLNMIDA
+457 VTINTDLNMIDA

-475 DTDSITA
+475 DTTSITA
-482 EKYYADKGIDI
+482 EQYYADKGIDI

-503 NSGSTDSSSDDTSD
+503 ASGSTE
-517 DGSDSYDDSSYDDSY
+517 
-532 DDSSYDS
+532 DS

-546 GSYDDGSYDD
+546 GSDYYDD
-556 SNYDDGSYDD
+556 SSYDDGSYDD
-566 SSYDDGS
+566 SSYDDS
-573 SDGSSY
+573 YDNSY
-579 DDYVD
+579 DDS
-584 EGYDTDE
+584 E
-591 EGGDWNY
+591 E

>member
-1 MKFSPNIKIPD
+1 MKFPPNFNNPF
-12 SLKRVLKREST
+12 KRENL
-23 PTPLQEPRRPI
+23 PERLQNFREARENRKAV
-34 KRNPKDNIPLNFRE
+34 KRNFKENIPLNFRE
-48 RSNARISLLASIVVL
+48 RSNARTSLLASVAVL
-63 AILVLF
+63 AILVIL

-84 AQKKAAAI
+84 AQKKTAAA
-92 KEKQEAAATTGE
+92 KEKQETEAATGDV
-104 ITTASVIA
+104 TTASVIA
-112 VGDNLYHQSLIDAGA
+112 VGDNLYHQSLIDAGV
-127 SSDGNWNYDKI
+127 SEDGTWNYDKI
-138 YTHIQDAIKDAD
+138 YTHITDAIKDAD
-150 IKMIDQETVFTT
+150 IRMIDQETVFTT
-162 DHDSVSSYPSF
+162 DHDNVSSYPSF

-211 FWKTTYPDVTLLGI
+211 FWKTNYPDVTLIGI

-375 KDGKTSIEILTPTV
+375 KDGKISVKILTPTV

-399 AGEFGPYMLSDYTE
+399 SGEFGPYMLSDYTE

-424 IGSGVFTLDN
+424 IGDGVFTLDN

-457 VTIDTDLNMIDA
+457 VTINTDLNMIDS
-469 SGNIVE
+469 SGNVVE
-475 DTDSITA
+475 DTASITA
-482 EKYYADKGIDI
+482 EQYYADKGIDI
-493 NSENFNSADN
+493 TSESFNTADN
-503 NSGSTDSSSDDTSD
+503 SSGSAE
-517 DGSDSYDDSSYDDSY
+517 G
-532 DDSSYDS
+532 S

-546 GSYDDGSYDD
+546 GS
-556 SNYDDGSYDD
+556 DDGSYDD

-573 SDGSSY
+573 Y
-579 DDYVD
+579 DDSY
-584 EGYDTDE
+584 YDDSE
-591 EGGDWNY
+591 E

>member
-1 MKFSPNIKIPD
+1 MKFPLNFNNSFKKEN
-12 SLKRVLKREST
+12 LTEGLQNFREERENRKT
-23 PTPLQEPRRPI
+23 V
-34 KRNPKDNIPLNFRE
+34 KRNFKENIPLNFRE
-48 RSNARISLLASIVVL
+48 RSNARASLLASVIVL
-63 AILVLF
+63 AVLVIL

-76 LIRKPAID
+76 MIRKPAID
-84 AQKKAAAI
+84 AQKKSAAA
-92 KEKQEAAATTGE
+92 KEKPETTATTSDV
-104 ITTASVIA
+104 TTASVIA

-127 SSDGNWNYDKI
+127 SEDGNWNYDKI
-138 YTHIQDAIKDAD
+138 YTHITDAIKDAD
-150 IKMIDQETVFTT
+150 IRMIDQETVFTT

-182 IIKAGFNVVE
+182 IVKAGFNVVE

-197 IDDFGEGFLTDTLN
+197 IDAFGEGFLTDTLN
-211 FWKTTYPDVTLLGI
+211 FWKTKYPDVTLLGI

-257 GIEGKDYMIDMIRKD
+257 GIEGKDYMIDMIRKE

-328 LQPYGRLTDDKG
+328 LQPYGRISDGKG

-375 KDGKTSIEILTPTV
+375 ENGKTSIQILTPTV

-424 IGSGVFTLDN
+424 IGDGVFTLDN

-457 VTIDTDLNMIDA
+457 VTIDTDLNMVDS

-482 EKYYADKGIDI
+482 EQYYADKGIDV
-493 NSENFNSADN
+493 NSEDFNSADS
-503 NSGSTDSSSDDTSD
+503 NSGNTDDSSDDSSD
-517 DGSDSYDDSSYDDSY
+517 DGSDDGSYDDSSYDDS
-532 DDSSYDS
+532 SY
-539 SDDSSDD
+539 DD

-556 SNYDDGSYDD
+556 SSYDD
-566 SSYDDGS
+566 TGDYGS
-573 SDGSSY
+573 
-579 DDYVD
+579 
-584 EGYDTDE
+584 E
-591 EGGDWNY
+591 E

>member
-1 MKFSPNIKIPD
+1 MKFPLNFNNPFKKEN
-12 SLKRVLKREST
+12 LTEGLQNFREERENRKT
-23 PTPLQEPRRPI
+23 V
-34 KRNPKDNIPLNFRE
+34 KRNFKENIPLNFRE
-48 RSNARISLLASIVVL
+48 RSNARASLLASVIVL
-63 AILVLF
+63 AVLVIL

-76 LIRKPAID
+76 MIRKPAID
-84 AQKKAAAI
+84 AQKKTAAA
-92 KEKQEAAATTGE
+92 KEKPETTATTSDV
-104 ITTASVIA
+104 TTASVIA

-127 SSDGNWNYDKI
+127 SEDGNWNYDKI
-138 YTHIQDAIKDAD
+138 YTHITDAIKDAD
-150 IKMIDQETVFTT
+150 IRMIDQETVFTT

-182 IIKAGFNVVE
+182 IVKAGFNVVE

-211 FWKTTYPDVTLLGI
+211 FWKTKYPDVTLLGI

-257 GIEGKDYMIDMIRKD
+257 GIEGKDYMIDMIRKE

-328 LQPYGRLTDDKG
+328 LQPYGRISDGKG

-375 KDGKTSIEILTPTV
+375 ENGKTSIQILTPTV

-413 ELASQNGVQKY
+413 ELASHNGVQKY
-424 IGSGVFTLDN
+424 IGDGLFTLDN

-457 VTIDTDLNMIDA
+457 VTIDTDLNMVDS

-482 EKYYADKGIDI
+482 EQYYADKGIDI
-493 NSENFNSADN
+493 NSEDFNSADSS
-503 NSGSTDSSSDDTSD
+503 SGNTDDSSDDSSD
-517 DGSDSYDDSSYDDSY
+517 DGSDDSSYDDS
-532 DDSSYDS
+532 SY
-539 SDDSSDD
+539 DD

-556 SNYDDGSYDD
+556 SSYDD
-566 SSYDDGS
+566 TGDYDS
-573 SDGSSY
+573 
-579 DDYVD
+579 
-584 EGYDTDE
+584 E
-591 EGGDWNY
+591 E

>member
-1 MKFSPNIKIPD
+1 MKFPLNFNNSFKKEN
-12 SLKRVLKREST
+12 LTEGLQNFREERENRKT
-23 PTPLQEPRRPI
+23 V
-34 KRNPKDNIPLNFRE
+34 KRNFKENIPLNFRE
-48 RSNARISLLASIVVL
+48 RSNARASLLASVIVL
-63 AILVLF
+63 AVLVIL

-76 LIRKPAID
+76 MIRKPAID
-84 AQKKAAAI
+84 AQKKSAAA
-92 KEKQEAAATTGE
+92 KEKPETTATTSDV
-104 ITTASVIA
+104 TTASVIA

-127 SSDGNWNYDKI
+127 SEDGNWNYDKI
-138 YTHIQDAIKDAD
+138 YTHITDAIKDAD
-150 IKMIDQETVFTT
+150 IRMIDQETVFTT

-182 IIKAGFNVVE
+182 IVKAGFNVVE

-211 FWKTTYPDVTLLGI
+211 FWKTKYPDVTLLGI

-257 GIEGKDYMIDMIRKD
+257 GIEGKDYMIDMIRKE

-323 GHPHV
+323 GHPYV
-328 LQPYGRLTDDKG
+328 LQPYGRISDGKG

-375 KDGKTSIEILTPTV
+375 ENGKTSIQILTPTV

-424 IGSGVFTLDN
+424 IGDGVFTLDN

-457 VTIDTDLNMIDA
+457 VTIDTDLNMVDS

-482 EKYYADKGIDI
+482 EQYYADKGIDV
-493 NSENFNSADN
+493 NSEDFNSADS
-503 NSGSTDSSSDDTSD
+503 NSGNTDDSSDDSSD
-517 DGSDSYDDSSYDDSY
+517 DGSDDGSYDDSSYDDS
-532 DDSSYDS
+532 SY
-539 SDDSSDD
+539 DD

-556 SNYDDGSYDD
+556 SSYDD
-566 SSYDDGS
+566 TGDYGS
-573 SDGSSY
+573 
-579 DDYVD
+579 
-584 EGYDTDE
+584 E
-591 EGGDWNY
+591 E

>member
-1 MKFSPNIKIPD
+1 MKFPLNFNNPFKKEN
-12 SLKRVLKREST
+12 LTEGLQNFREERENRKT
-23 PTPLQEPRRPI
+23 V
-34 KRNPKDNIPLNFRE
+34 KRNFKENIPLNFRE
-48 RSNARISLLASIVVL
+48 RSNARASLLASVIVL
-63 AILVLF
+63 AVLVIL

-76 LIRKPAID
+76 MIRKPAID
-84 AQKKAAAI
+84 AQKKTAAA
-92 KEKQEAAATTGE
+92 KEKPETTATTSDV
-104 ITTASVIA
+104 TTASVIA

-127 SSDGNWNYDKI
+127 SEDGNWNYDKI
-138 YTHIQDAIKDAD
+138 YTHITDAIKDAD
-150 IKMIDQETVFTT
+150 IRMIDQETVFTT

-182 IIKAGFNVVE
+182 IVKAGFNVVE

-211 FWKTTYPDVTLLGI
+211 FWKTKYPDVTLLGI

-257 GIEGKDYMIDMIRKD
+257 GIEGKDYMIDMIRKE

-328 LQPYGRLTDDKG
+328 LQPYGRISDGKG

-375 KDGKTSIEILTPTV
+375 ENGKTSIQILTPTV

-399 AGEFGPYMLSDYTE
+399 AGEFGPYMLSEYTA

-424 IGSGVFTLDN
+424 IGDGVFTLDN

-457 VTIDTDLNMIDA
+457 VTIDTDLNMVDS

-482 EKYYADKGIDI
+482 EQYYADKGIDI
-493 NSENFNSADN
+493 NSEDFNSADSS
-503 NSGSTDSSSDDTSD
+503 SGNTDDSSDDSSD
-517 DGSDSYDDSSYDDSY
+517 DGSDDSSYDDS
-532 DDSSYDS
+532 SY
-539 SDDSSDD
+539 DD

-556 SNYDDGSYDD
+556 SSYDD
-566 SSYDDGS
+566 TGDYDS
-573 SDGSSY
+573 
-579 DDYVD
+579 
-584 EGYDTDE
+584 E
-591 EGGDWNY
+591 E